1 MNLIQNLIANPA
13 FSIILTVV
21 AYSIGMWVKQK
32 TQHVLANPILIATAL
47 IIAVLLVLQIPYETY
62 QKGSYGIHYFL
73 APLTVALGMMLY
85 RQRQLIKTYFWSLF
99 IGISSGVLTS
109 FLTIIALGKLL
120 KLDLDMVASL
130 LPKSIT
136 TPMAISL
143 AEIIQ
148 GNSVI
153 TIVMV
158 IVTGI
163 AGAMMAPLVKK
174 LFKHPSPIATGV
186 GIGTASHAVGTS
198 KAIEMGETEGALSST
213 AIALS
218 GLITVL
224 LVPLLFTFFK

>member
-1 MNLIQNLIANPA
+1 MSSVDYIIATPA
-13 FSIILTVV
+13 FSIVLTVI
-21 AYSIGMWVKQK
+21 AYLIGMAVKNK
-32 TQHVLANPILIATAL
+32 TNHVLANPIIIATAL
-47 IIAVLLVLQIPYETY
+47 IILVLLGLNIPYDVY
-62 QKGSYGIHYFL
+62 KSGSYSIHYL
-73 APLTVALGMMLY
+73 LGPLTVALGIMLY
-85 RQRQLIKTYFWSLF
+85 RQRMVIKKYFFSLL

-109 FLTIIALGKLL
+109 FFTILLLGQLL
-120 KLDLDMVASL
+120 HVDKEMVVSL

-143 AEIIQ
+143 SEII
-148 GNSVI
+148 GGHSVI

-163 AGAMMAPLVKK
+163 SGAMMAPIVRK
-174 LFKHPSPIATGV
+174 LFKHPNPIATGV

-213 AIALS
+213 AIALT

-224 LVPLLFTFFK
+224 IVPILYSIFL